1 MLYLDEPIGPIKG
14 LMIYRDQQ
22 NKSLF
27 HYVPER
33 PRLARNDG
41 VPEFVLLK
49 YKRDIT
55 DNPNFDPETKQ
66 ALGGGLLS
74 FTVDLSIDD
83 EQLQEVK
90 RELSQFAEGTVQLA
104 PIQFRKG
111 SVRLS
116 ISKDEADSPD
126 AEPDQPRGLRFFEE
140 VYGTNKPSLF
150 GFNRATFTVV
160 LGQEEV
166 TLFEEGFRSGVSPIG
181 VIYDLEFLGLRPAFN
196 VRITA
201 DYERIYTQL
210 EIGLAARGQ
219 IQVISLAAE
228 INLAFQRLR
237 EEGVIKVEVVNFT
250 DDADLRKQADEAF
263 KWFKQDLLKDLFKTA
278 LEPPSFMKQPAGQGL
293 VGQLQNLF
301 RGLAEGQTGSS
312 RPQRTTPTTAP
323 VNAASGASTMQSAAP
338 STTQTNRAV
347 SNAAT
352 QGEGSGSSGEN
363 RGLSPF
369 QIAFTLKYLD
379 ARERRKRTFEYS
391 MQAAVAREAA
401 PQGLFSTM
409 IEGIDLGR
417 AIKSVS
423 LDDDFFKR
431 LVATV
436 TMGTNLEAAGISSV
450 AVNLEYPGERFPAEE
465 PTHVDGFVFSPSN
478 LAPKTFTT
486 WLNDRKSLDYR
497 YKMDVF
503 FRPDSAYLGKDDHV
517 LTDWIVTRTRQL
529 PLDPLGKMDL
539 FTLEISLGEIDS
551 DEVSQVQVECLYE
564 DTNNDFEAQ
573 KAFLLKPNE
582 ASQHWRLRLSDAD
595 QNTYK
600 YRVTY
605 FLKDNLRVQTDWQD
619 SQDPSLIINEPF
631 RNTFDIRLVPL
642 LDQENLVEAIVDMT
656 YRDEETGYERRL
668 QEVFSPTA
676 PEGLNSRPISIPT
689 LTENPENYTY
699 ELTVIRLDGSVYQSE
714 PVISNDSVILITDGP
729 GRTRRIR
736 VNLGGQ
742 DMISAGLIAVKVNL
756 TGPGDQ
762 PDRESVIFSPSQ
774 HREQTVS
781 LVQPHEGDVF
791 TYSYKVTGYNI
802 QGEALPGDSGESSD
816 TTLFIR
822 MPAPS

>member
-14 LMIYRDQQ
+14 LMIYRDHQ
-22 NKSLF
+22 NKNLF

-49 YKRDIT
+49 YIRNIT
-55 DNPNFDPETKQ
+55 DNPDFDPETKQ
-66 ALGGGLLS
+66 SLGGGLLS

-83 EQLQEVK
+83 EQLEEVK
-90 RELSQFAEGTVQLA
+90 RELNQFAEGTVQLT

-116 ISKDEADSPD
+116 ITKDEADSPD

-140 VYGTNKPSLF
+140 VYGTNEPSLF
-150 GFNRATFTVV
+150 GFNRATFAVV
-160 LGQEEV
+160 LSQESV
-166 TLFEEGFRSGVSPIG
+166 TLFEEGFRSGISPIG

-201 DYERIYTQL
+201 EYERIYRQL

-219 IQVISLAAE
+219 IKVISLAAE
-228 INLAFQRLR
+228 IDLAFQRLR
-237 EEGVIKVEVVNFT
+237 EEGAIKVEVLNFT
-250 DDADLRKQADEAF
+250 DDANLRKQADEAF
-263 KWFKQDLLKDLFKTA
+263 KWFKQDLLKDFFKTA
-278 LEPPSFMKQPAGQGL
+278 LEPPSFMKRPAGQGL

-301 RGLAEGQTGSS
+301 KGLTERQTSSS
-312 RPQRTTPTTAP
+312 RPQRGTPTTAT
-323 VNAASGASTMQSAAP
+323 VNATPGARTMQSAAP

-347 SNAAT
+347 SNAAA
-352 QGEGSGSSGEN
+352 QGGGSGAN
-363 RGLSPF
+363 RNLSPF
-369 QIAFTLKYLD
+369 QVAFTLKYLD
-379 ARERRKRTFEYS
+379 VSELKKRTFEYS

-409 IEGIDLGR
+409 IEGINLGR

-431 LVATV
+431 LIATV
-436 TMGTNLEAAGISSV
+436 SIGTNLDAAGISSV

-465 PTHVDGFVFSPSN
+465 PMHVDGFVFSPSN
-478 LAPKTFTT
+478 LESRTFTT

-503 FRPDSAYLGKDDHV
+503 FRPDSPYLGKDNHV
-517 LTDWIVTRTRQL
+517 LSNWINTRSRQL
-529 PLDPLGKMDL
+529 LLDPLGEMEL
-539 FTLEISLGEIDS
+539 FDLEISLGEIDD

-564 DTNNDFEAQ
+564 DITNDFETQ
-573 KAFLLKPNE
+573 KTFLLKPGE
-582 ASQHWRLRLSDAD
+582 ASQHWQLRLSDAEN
-595 QNTYK
+595 NTYK
-600 YRVTY
+600 YKVTY
-605 FLKDNLRVQTDWQD
+605 FLKDNLRIQTDWQD

-631 RNTFDIRLVPL
+631 RNTLDIRLVPL
-642 LDQENLVEAIVDMT
+642 LDRENLVEAIVDLT
-656 YRDEETGYERRL
+656 YRDEETGYEQRL

-676 PEGLNSRPISIPT
+676 PEGLKSRSVSIPT
-689 LTENPENYTY
+689 LTENLENYTY
-699 ELTVIRLDGSVYQSE
+699 ELTVIGLDGPVYQSE
-714 PVISNDSVILITDGP
+714 PVSSNDSVILITDGP
-729 GRTRRIR
+729 GSTHRIKIKL
-736 VNLGGQ
+736 VGQ

-762 PDRESVIFSPSQ
+762 PDRESVIFTPSQ
-774 HREQTVS
+774 NQEQTAS

-791 TYSYKVTGYNI
+791 TYSYEVTGYNI
-802 QGEALPGDSGESSD
+802 QGEVLPGDSGETSESN
-816 TTLFIR
+816 LFVR
-822 MPAPS
+822 MPTP

>member
-1 MLYLDEPIGPIKG
+1 MLYLDEPIGPLKG
-14 LMIYRDQQ
+14 LMIYRDHQ
-22 NKSLF
+22 NKNLF
-27 HYVPER
+27 YYVPER

-90 RELSQFAEGTVQLA
+90 QELSQFAEGTVKLT

-140 VYGTNKPSLF
+140 VYGTNEPSLF
-150 GFNRATFTVV
+150 GFNRATFAVV
-160 LGQEEV
+160 LSQESV
-166 TLFEEGFRSGVSPIG
+166 TLFEEGFRSGISPIG

-196 VRITA
+196 IRITA
-201 DYERIYTQL
+201 DYKRIYNHL

-228 INLAFQRLR
+228 IDLAFQKLR
-237 EEGVIKVEVVNFT
+237 EEGAIKVEVLNFT
-250 DDADLRKQADEAF
+250 DDANLRKQADEAF
-263 KWFKQDLLKDLFKTA
+263 KWFKQDLLKDFFKTA
-278 LEPPSFMKQPAGQGL
+278 LEPPSFMKRPAGQGL
-293 VGQLQNLF
+293 VSQLQNLF
-301 RGLAEGQTGSS
+301 KGLTERQAGSS
-312 RPQRTTPTTAP
+312 RPQRGTPTTAT
-323 VNAASGASTMQSAAP
+323 VNATPGARTMQSAAP

-352 QGEGSGSSGEN
+352 QGGGAGSSGAN
-363 RGLSPF
+363 RSLSPF
-369 QIAFTLKYLD
+369 QVAFSLKYYRQEELK
-379 ARERRKRTFEYS
+379 KRSFIYS
-391 MQAAVAREAA
+391 MQAAVARDAA

-409 IEGIDLGR
+409 IEGLDLER
-417 AIKSVS
+417 SIKEVS

-436 TMGTNLEAAGISSV
+436 SMGTNLEAAGVSSI
-450 AVNLEYPGERFPAEE
+450 AVNLEYPSERLPTEE
-465 PTHVDGFVFSPSN
+465 PMHVDGFVFSPNN
-478 LAPKTFTT
+478 LESKTFTT

-503 FRPDSAYLGKDDHV
+503 FRPDSPYVGKDDHI
-517 LTDWIVTRTRQL
+517 LTDWITTRSRQL
-529 PLDPLGKMDL
+529 LLDPLGEIEL
-539 FTLEISLGEIDS
+539 FDLEISLGEIDD

-564 DTNNDFEAQ
+564 DITNDFETQ
-573 KAFLLKPNE
+573 KTFLLKPGE
-582 ASQHWRLRLSDAD
+582 ASQHWRLRLSDAEN
-595 QNTYK
+595 NTYK
-600 YRVTY
+600 YKVTY

-619 SQDPSLIINEPF
+619 SQDPNLIINEPF
-631 RNTFDIRLVPL
+631 RNTLDIRLVPL
-642 LDQENLVEAIVDMT
+642 LDRENLVEAIVDLT

-668 QEVFSPTA
+668 QEVFSPTT
-676 PEGLNSRPISIPT
+676 PEGLKSRSVSIPT

-699 ELTVIRLDGSVYQSE
+699 ELTVIRLDGSVYPSE
-714 PVISNDSVILITDGP
+714 PVSSNDSVILITDGP
-729 GRTRRIR
+729 GRTHRIK
-736 VNLGGQ
+736 VNLVGQ

-756 TGPGDQ
+756 TGPGEQ
-762 PDRESVIFSPSQ
+762 PDRESVIFTPSQ
-774 HREQTVS
+774 YQEQTVS

-791 TYSYKVTGYNI
+791 TYSYEVTGYNI
-802 QGEALPGDSGESSD
+802 QGEVLPGDSGETSD
-816 TTLFIR
+816 SNLFVR
-822 MPAPS
+822 MPTPQ